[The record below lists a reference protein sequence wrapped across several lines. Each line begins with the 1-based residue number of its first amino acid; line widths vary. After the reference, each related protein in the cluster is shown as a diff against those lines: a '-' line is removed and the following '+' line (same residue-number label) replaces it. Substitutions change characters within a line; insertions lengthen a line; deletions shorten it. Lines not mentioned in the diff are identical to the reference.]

1 MPADNPGAN
10 GHASKP
16 MKRLFIEL
24 RRRRVFRTA
33 ALYIVGAWLVLQV
46 ADVVFPALD
55 IPERAVRYV
64 LFGAVLGFP
73 AVLVFGWFFDI
84 GADGI
89 ARTRPAG
96 PGEAAASLPLRRA
109 DYVLLVALLA
119 VAAAIVYSMAGR
131 VAEEPTVARERTGD
145 GPPMVAVLPFTAAS
159 LGGESE
165 FFATGVHDDLL
176 TQLAQLQSI
185 RVISRTSVLEYKD
198 TILNIREIGAQLGA
212 DVILE
217 GGVQSAGDRIRINA
231 QLIDAYDDDHLWA
244 QTYDRELTAA
254 NIFEVQTE
262 IARAITAAMHTTLT
276 PQDVSQ
282 LAIIPTEN
290 MAAYR
295 EFRRAVEI
303 RNTERVW
310 KNEGYGQA
318 LERAIELD
326 PTFTRAMADLVGH
339 LTFTNFFHQEDTE
352 SLPRAEE
359 VLEQIGTLAPDSA
372 DHLLAK
378 FFYSYYALKDYPQA
392 YAIIQQAERLSPSD
406 TRILDVKTWI
416 QRRLGDFEGRIEV
429 IKKLMQLDPR
439 NPAHV
444 DNLGWNL
451 FWTHQYDEAQ
461 SVVDATEFKGYNLDN
476 LRDIL
481 KLREHR
487 DFGRTVA
494 DLEATHNKYSAVADS
509 IVIWEARIANR
520 DFEGAEQVLD
530 ELHTDESDLGVYIS
544 DQAIARIITYW
555 FLGYEDRLSQ
565 ILPAA
570 RAFLERSRKPDGDFM
585 NMGTYSLI
593 ALVAAAEGKTEE
605 AEEYIQRYLYEA
617 RQDMTDYSAYAA
629 ETCQVLGMAGAAQA
643 AVDCLREALSKPSN
657 VYPFL
662 EPFLPYY
669 DSIRD
674 EPAFVELLAEIS

>member
-1 MPADNPGAN
+1 
-10 GHASKP
+10 

-64 LFGAVLGFP
+64 LLGAVLGFP
-73 AVLVFGWFFDI
+73 AVLVFGWLFDV

-89 ARTRPAG
+89 SRTQAAG
-96 PGEAAASLPLRRA
+96 PGEAAASLPLRRI
-109 DYVLLVALLA
+109 DYVVLVALLA
-119 VAAAIVYSMAGR
+119 VAAAIVYNMVGR
-131 VAEEPTVARERTGD
+131 VVEEPTQARERGGD

-159 LGGESE
+159 LEGESG

-176 TQLAQLQSI
+176 TQLAQLESI

-198 TILNIREIGAQLGA
+198 TILNIREIGEQLGA

-262 IARAITAAMHTTLT
+262 IARAISKAMHTTLT
-276 PQDVSQ
+276 PQDVTQ

-295 EFRRAVEI
+295 EYRRAVEI
-303 RNTERVW
+303 RDTERVW
-310 KNEGYGQA
+310 KNEGYMQA

-352 SLPRAEE
+352 SIPRAEE
-359 VLEQIGTLAPDSA
+359 VLEQIRKLAPDSA

-378 FFYSYYALKDYPQA
+378 FFYSYYTLKDYPQA

-406 TRILDVKTWI
+406 TRILGVKTWI
-416 QRRLGDFEGRIEV
+416 QRRLGDFEGRV
-429 IKKLMQLDPR
+429 KVVKKLMQLDPR
-439 NPAHV
+439 NSQHV
-444 DNLGWNL
+444 GNLSWNL
-451 FWTHQYDEAQ
+451 FLMHRYDEAQ
-461 SVVDATEFKGYNLDN
+461 SVVDATEFEGYTLDA
-476 LRDIL
+476 LRDML

-487 DFGRTVA
+487 DISRLVT
-494 DLEATHNKYSAVADS
+494 DLEATYDKYPAD
-509 IVIWEARIANR
+509 VRPMAIWETRIGNR
-520 DFEGAEQVLD
+520 DFEGAEQLLGELD
-530 ELHTDESDLGVYIS
+530 TDESDLGVYIS
-544 DQAIARIITYW
+544 DQTAARIITYW
-555 FLGYEDRLSQ
+555 FLGYEDRLSE

-585 NMGTYSLI
+585 NMGTYSMI

-605 AEEYIQRYLYEA
+605 AEEYMQRYLHEA
-617 RQDMTDYSAYAA
+617 RQDMTNYSNFAA

-643 AVDCLREALSKPSN
+643 VVDCLREALLNPSN

>member
-1 MPADNPGAN
+1 
-10 GHASKP
+10 

-55 IPERAVRYV
+55 IPDRAVRYV
-64 LFGAVLGFP
+64 LLGAVLGFP
-73 AVLVFGWFFDI
+73 AVLVFGWFFDV

-89 ARTRPAG
+89 SRTQPAG
-96 PGEAAASLPLRRA
+96 PGEAAASLPLRRV

-119 VAAAIVYSMAGR
+119 VGAAIVYSMAGR
-131 VAEEPTVARERTGD
+131 VVEEPTLVRERAGD

-159 LGGESE
+159 LEGDSE

-176 TQLAQLQSI
+176 TQLAQLESI

-198 TILNIREIGAQLGA
+198 TTLNIREIGAQLGA

-254 NIFEVQTE
+254 NIFDVQTE
-262 IARAITAAMHTTLT
+262 IARAITTAMHTTLT

-295 EFRRAVEI
+295 EFRRAVDI
-303 RNTERVW
+303 RNTQSVW
-310 KNEGYGQA
+310 KNEEYQEA

-339 LTFTNFFHQEDTE
+339 LTFTNFFHQVDTE
-352 SLPRAEE
+352 SIPRAEE
-359 VLEQIGTLAPDSA
+359 VLEQIRILAPDSV

-378 FFYSYYALKDYPQA
+378 FFYSYYTLKDYPQA
-392 YAIIQQAERLSPSD
+392 YAIIQQAARLAPSD
-406 TRILDVKTWI
+406 TRILDVTTWI
-416 QRRLGDFEGRIEV
+416 LRRLGDFEGRIEV

-439 NPAHV
+439 SPLHV
-444 DNLGWNL
+444 NNLVWNL
-451 FWTHQYDEAQ
+451 VLTHQYDEAQ
-461 SVVDATEFKGYNLDN
+461 VVFDATELEDYDLASFRNIISMRGHGDMSRLA
-476 LRDIL
+476 
-481 KLREHR
+481 
-487 DFGRTVA
+487 A
-494 DLEATHNKYSAVADS
+494 DLEATLEMYASAARPMD
-509 IVIWEARIANR
+509 IWETRIANR
-520 DFEGAEQVLD
+520 DFSGAEQALAELD
-530 ELHTDESDLGVYIS
+530 TDESDIGVYIS
-544 DQAIARIITYW
+544 KQAIARIITYW
-555 FLGYEDRLSQ
+555 FLGYEDRLSE
-565 ILPAA
+565 ILPAT
-570 RAFLERSRKPDGDFM
+570 RAFLEQSRHSDGNLM
-585 NMGTYSLI
+585 NAGTYQLI
-593 ALVAAAEGKTEE
+593 ALIDAAEGNREE
-605 AEEYIQRYLYEA
+605 AEKNIRLFLEDA
-617 RQDMTDYSAYAA
+617 RQDMTNYSTYAA
-629 ETCQVLGMAGAAQA
+629 EACQILGMAGATTA
-643 AVDCLREALSKPSN
+643 AVDCLREAFSKPSTAH
-657 VYPFL
+657 PFL

-669 DSIRD
+669 DPIRD
-674 EPAFVELLAEIS
+674 EPAFVELLTEEQ

>member
-1 MPADNPGAN
+1 
-10 GHASKP
+10 

-55 IPERAVRYV
+55 ISERAVRYV

-73 AVLVFGWFFDI
+73 TVLVFGWFFDV
-84 GADGI
+84 GTNGI
-89 ARTRPAG
+89 SRTQPAG

-109 DYVLLVALLA
+109 DYVLLVALVA
-119 VAAAIVYSMAGR
+119 VAAAIVYNMAGR
-131 VAEEPTVARERTGD
+131 VAEEPTLVRERAGD

-159 LGGESE
+159 LEGDSE
-165 FFATGVHDDLL
+165 FFAIGVHDDLL
-176 TQLAQLQSI
+176 TQLAQLESI

-198 TILNIREIGAQLGA
+198 VIRNIREIGTQLGA

-217 GGVQSAGDRIRINA
+217 GGVQSAGERIRINA
-231 QLIDAYDDDHLWA
+231 QLIDARTDEHMWA

-262 IARAITAAMHTTLT
+262 IARAIASAMHTTLT
-276 PQDVSQ
+276 PQDISQ
-282 LAIIPTEN
+282 LAVIPTEN

-303 RNTERVW
+303 RNTQRVW
-310 KNEGYGQA
+310 KNEEYRQA

-352 SLPRAEE
+352 SIPRAEE
-359 VLEQIGTLAPDSA
+359 VLEQIRNLAPDSV

-378 FFYSYYALKDYPQA
+378 FFYSYYTLKDYPQA
-392 YAIIQQAERLSPSD
+392 YAIIQQAERLAPSD

-416 QRRLGDFEGRIEV
+416 QRRLGDFDGRIEG

-439 NPAHV
+439 NPQHF
-444 DNLGWNL
+444 DNLAWNL
-451 FWTHQYDEAQ
+451 LWTHQYDEAK
-461 SVVDATEFKGYNLDN
+461 SVTDATEFESYNLDH
-476 LRDIL
+476 LRNIL
-481 KLREHR
+481 KLREHL
-487 DFGRTVA
+487 DIGRFA
-494 DLEATHNKYSAVADS
+494 AGAEAIQDEYAVNARL
-509 IVIWEARIANR
+509 IHTWEARIANR
-520 DFEGAEQVLD
+520 DFEGAEQLLAELD
-530 ELHTDESDLGVYIS
+530 TDESDIGVYIS
-544 DQAIARIITYW
+544 DQAVARIITYW
-555 FLGYEDRLSQ
+555 FLGDEDRLSD

-570 RAFLERSRKPDGDFM
+570 RAFLEQSRDSDGDFM
-585 NMGTYSLI
+585 NIGTYLII
-593 ALVAAAEGKTEE
+593 ALIDAAEGKTEE
-605 AEEYIQRYLYEA
+605 AENTIQRLLRDA
-617 RQDMTDYSAYAA
+617 RQDMTNYSTEADQA
-629 ETCQVLGMAGAAQA
+629 CKILGMAGATAA
-643 AVDCLREALSKPSN
+643 AVDCLREAFSKPSAA
-657 VYPFL
+657 YPFM

-674 EPAFVELLAEIS
+674 EPAFVELLAEFE

>member
-1 MPADNPGAN
+1 MQ
-10 GHASKP
+10 
-16 MKRLFIEL
+16 RLFIEL

-64 LFGAVLGFP
+64 LFGAVFGFP

-84 GADGI
+84 GAEGI
-89 ARTRPAG
+89 SRTQPAG
-96 PGEAAASLPLRRA
+96 PGEAAASLPLRRI
-109 DYVLLVALLA
+109 DYALLVALLA
-119 VAAAIVYSMAGR
+119 VAAAIIYNMAGR
-131 VAEEPTVARERTGD
+131 VVEEPTFVRERAGD

-159 LGGESE
+159 LEGDSE

-176 TQLAQLQSI
+176 TQLAQLESI

-198 TILNIREIGAQLGA
+198 TVLNIREIGAQLGA

-217 GGVQSAGDRIRINA
+217 GGVQSAGNRIRINA
-231 QLIDAYDDDHLWA
+231 QLIDAYDDEHLWA

-262 IARAITAAMHTTLT
+262 IARAISAAMHTTLT

-282 LAIIPTEN
+282 LAIIPTDN

-295 EFRRAVEI
+295 EYRRAVEI
-303 RNTERVW
+303 RNTQRVW
-310 KNEGYGQA
+310 KNEEYRQA

-352 SLPRAEE
+352 SIPRAEE
-359 VLEQIGTLAPDSA
+359 VLERIRTLAPDSV

-378 FFYSYYALKDYPQA
+378 FFYTYYTLKDYPQA
-392 YAIIQQAERLSPSD
+392 HAIIQQAERLAPSD

-416 QRRLGDFEGRIEV
+416 QRRLGDFDGRIEV
-429 IKKLMQLDPR
+429 FKQLAQLDPR
-439 NPAHV
+439 NPNHV

-451 FWTHQYDEAQ
+451 LWTHQYDEAQ
-461 SVVDATEFKGYNLDN
+461 AVVDSSEFETYNLDH
-476 LRDIL
+476 LRNWL
-481 KLREHR
+481 SMREHR
-487 DFGRTVA
+487 DVGRLAAGVETIQ
-494 DLEATHNKYSAVADS
+494 DKYAAVARPDYT
-509 IVIWEARIANR
+509 WDARMANR
-520 DFEGAEQVLD
+520 DFVGAEQVLA
-530 ELHTDESDLGVYIS
+530 ELDTDESDIGVYIS
-544 DQAIARIITYW
+544 DQAVARIITYR
-555 FLGYEDRLSQ
+555 FLGYDDRLSE

-570 RAFLERSRKPDGDFM
+570 RAFLERSRKSNGDFM
-585 NMGTYSLI
+585 NEGTFQLI
-593 ALVAAAEGKTEE
+593 GLIAAAEGETEE
-605 AEEYIQRYLYEA
+605 AEKNVQRFLHEA
-617 RQDMTDYSAYAA
+617 RKDMTIYSVFVA
-629 ETCQVLGMAGAAQA
+629 ESCRILSMAGATQA
-643 AVDCLREALSKPSN
+643 AVDCLREAYSKPSSAH
-657 VYPFL
+657 PFL

-669 DSIRD
+669 DPIRD
-674 EPAFVELLAEIS
+674 EPAFVELLAEGQ

>member
-1 MPADNPGAN
+1 
-10 GHASKP
+10 
-16 MKRLFIEL
+16 MKRLLIEL

-46 ADVVFPALD
+46 ADVIFPALD

-73 AVLVFGWFFDI
+73 AVLVFGWFFDV
-84 GADGI
+84 GANGI
-89 ARTRPAG
+89 SRTQPAG
-96 PGEAAASLPLRRA
+96 PGDAAASLPLRRV
-109 DYVLLVALLA
+109 DHVLLVALLA

-131 VAEEPTVARERTGD
+131 VVEEPALVRERAGD

-159 LGGESE
+159 LAGESE
-165 FFATGVHDDLL
+165 FFAIGVHDDLL
-176 TQLAQLQSI
+176 TQLAQLESI

-198 TILNIREIGAQLGA
+198 TTLNIREIGAELGA

-231 QLIDAYDDDHLWA
+231 QLIDAYSDEHLWA

-262 IARAITAAMHTTLT
+262 IARAISVAMHTTLT

-282 LAIIPTEN
+282 LATIPTDN

-303 RNTERVW
+303 RNTQRVW
-310 KNEGYGQA
+310 KNEEYRKA

-352 SLPRAEE
+352 SIPRAEE
-359 VLEQIGTLAPDSA
+359 VLEQIRMLAPDSV

-378 FFYSYYALKDYPQA
+378 FFYSYYTLKDYPQA
-392 YAIIQQAERLSPSD
+392 YAIIQQAERLAPSD

-416 QRRLGDFEGRIEV
+416 QRRLGDFDGRIEV
-429 IKKLMQLDPR
+429 FRQLEQLDPR
-439 NPAHV
+439 NPQHV

-451 FWTHQYDEAQ
+451 LWTHQYDEAK
-461 SVVDATEFKGYNLDN
+461 SVADATEFESYNLDQ
-476 LRDIL
+476 LRNML
-481 KLREHR
+481 SMREHR
-487 DFGRTVA
+487 DVGRLA
-494 DLEATHNKYSAVADS
+494 AGMEAIQNKYANDARPMDT
-509 IVIWEARIANR
+509 WESRIASR
-520 DFEGAEQVLD
+520 DFEGAEQMLAELD
-530 ELHTDESDLGVYIS
+530 TEESDIGVYVS
-544 DQAIARIITYW
+544 DQALARIITYR
-555 FLGYEDRLSQ
+555 FLGYEDRLSE

-570 RAFLERSRKPDGDFM
+570 RAFLERSRKEDGDFM
-585 NMGTYSLI
+585 NYLTYPLI
-593 ALVAAAEGKTEE
+593 ALIDAAEGKTEE
-605 AEEYIQRYLYEA
+605 AERNIQRFLYEA
-617 RQDMTDYSAYAA
+617 RQDMTNYWALADEA
-629 ETCQVLGMAGAAQA
+629 CQMLGMAGAATA
-643 AVDCLREALSKPSN
+643 AVDCLREAFTKPSSA
-657 VYPFL
+657 YPFL
-662 EPFLPYY
+662 EPLLPYY
-669 DSIRD
+669 DPIRD
-674 EPAFVELLAEIS
+674 DPAFVELLAEWQ

>member
-1 MPADNPGAN
+1 
-10 GHASKP
+10 

-73 AVLVFGWFFDI
+73 AVLVFGWFFDV

-89 ARTRPAG
+89 SRTQPAG

-131 VAEEPTVARERTGD
+131 VVEEPTFVRERATD

-159 LGGESE
+159 LEGDSE
-165 FFATGVHDDLL
+165 FFANGVHDDLL
-176 TQLAQLQSI
+176 TQLAQLESI

-198 TILNIREIGAQLGA
+198 TALNIREIGAQLGA
-212 DVILE
+212 DVVLE

-231 QLIDAYDDDHLWA
+231 QLIDAYTDEHMWA
-244 QTYDRELTAA
+244 QTYDRELTAT
-254 NIFEVQTE
+254 NIFEMQTE
-262 IARAITAAMHTTLT
+262 IARAITTAMHTTLT

-303 RNTERVW
+303 RDTQRVW
-310 KNEGYGQA
+310 KNEEYRQA

-352 SLPRAEE
+352 SIPRAEE
-359 VLEQIGTLAPDSA
+359 VLEQIRNLAPDSV

-378 FFYSYYALKDYPQA
+378 FFYAYYTLKDYTQA
-392 YAIIQQAERLSPSD
+392 YAIIQQAERLAPSD
-406 TRILDVKTWI
+406 VRILSVMTWI
-416 QRRLGDFEGRIEV
+416 QRRLGDFDGRIEV
-429 IKKLMQLDPR
+429 IKKMMQLDPR
-439 NPAHV
+439 SSQHV
-444 DNLGWNL
+444 NNLVYNL
-451 FWTHQYDEAQ
+451 MLTHQYDQAK
-461 SVVDATEFKGYNLDN
+461 SAIDATEFEDYDVDSF
-476 LRDIL
+476 RDIL
-481 KLREHR
+481 GMREHG
-487 DFGRTVA
+487 DMGRLAA
-494 DLEATHNKYSAVADS
+494 DLEATQERYAAVVRPIHTWETR
-509 IVIWEARIANR
+509 IVNR
-520 DFEGAEQVLD
+520 DFKGAEQVLA
-530 ELHTDESDLGVYIS
+530 ELDTDESDIGVYIS
-544 DQAIARIITYW
+544 DQAEARIITYW
-555 FLGYEDRLSQ
+555 FLGYEDRLSE

-570 RAFLERSRKPDGDFM
+570 RAFLEQSRDSDGNFM
-585 NMGTYSLI
+585 NLGTYQLI
-593 ALVAAAEGKTEE
+593 GLIAAAEGKREE
-605 AEEYIQRYLYEA
+605 AEKNIQRFLREA
-617 RQDMTDYSAYAA
+617 RQDMTNYSTFAA
-629 ETCQVLGMAGAAQA
+629 EACQILGMAGATSA
-643 AVDCLREALSKPSN
+643 AVDCLREAYSKPSTAF
-657 VYPFL
+657 PFL
-662 EPFLPYY
+662 DPLLPYY
-669 DSIRD
+669 DAIRD
-674 EPAFVELLAEIS
+674 EPEFVELLAEEQ

>member
-1 MPADNPGAN
+1 
-10 GHASKP
+10 
-16 MKRLFIEL
+16 MKRLFIEI

-89 ARTRPAG
+89 SRTRPAG
-96 PGEAAASLPLRRA
+96 PGEAAAALPLRRV

-131 VAEEPTVARERTGD
+131 VAEEPTFVRERAGD
-145 GPPMVAVLPFTAAS
+145 GPPMVAVLPFMAAS
-159 LGGESE
+159 REGDSE
-165 FFATGVHDDLL
+165 FFAIGVHDDLL
-176 TQLAQLQSI
+176 TQLAQLESI

-198 TILNIREIGAQLGA
+198 TVLNIREIGAQLGA

-231 QLIDAYDDDHLWA
+231 QLIDAYTDEHMWA
-244 QTYDRELTAA
+244 QTYDRELSAS
-254 NIFEVQTE
+254 NIFDVQTE
-262 IARAITAAMHTTLT
+262 IARAITTAMHTTLT

-303 RNTERVW
+303 RNTQRVW
-310 KNEGYGQA
+310 KNEEYQEA
-318 LERAIELD
+318 LEHAIELD

-352 SLPRAEE
+352 SIPRAEE
-359 VLEQIGTLAPDSA
+359 LLERIRDLAPDSV

-378 FFYSYYALKDYPQA
+378 FFYSYYTLKDYPQA
-392 YAIIQQAERLSPSD
+392 YAIIQQAERLAPSD
-406 TRILDVKTWI
+406 TRILGVKTWI

-429 IKKLMQLDPR
+429 IKQLAQLDPR
-439 NPAHV
+439 NPDHL

-451 FWTHQYDEAQ
+451 LWTHQYDEAK
-461 SVVDATEFKGYNLDN
+461 SVIDATEFDSYNLDN
-476 LRDIL
+476 LRNML
-481 KLREHR
+481 SLREHR
-487 DFGRTVA
+487 DTGRLVA
-494 DLEATHNKYSAVADS
+494 DMEATHARYPAVARPIDL
-509 IVIWEARIANR
+509 WEARIGNR
-520 DFEGAEQVLD
+520 DFEGAEQMLA
-530 ELHTDESDLGVYIS
+530 ELETEESDLGVYLS

-555 FLGYEDRLSQ
+555 FLGYEDRLTE

-570 RAFLERSRKPDGDFM
+570 RAFLEQSRQSDGNLM
-585 NMGTYSLI
+585 NFGTHLTI
-593 ALVAAAEGKTEE
+593 AWIAAAEGKTEE
-605 AEEYIQRYLYEA
+605 AVMNVQRFLQEA
-617 RQDMTDYSAYAA
+617 RKDMTDYSTSAA
-629 ETCQVLGMAGAAQA
+629 EACQIFGVAGATTA
-643 AVDCLREALSKPSN
+643 AVDCLREAFSKPSN
-657 VYPFL
+657 VHPFL
-662 EPFLPYY
+662 EPFLPFY

-674 EPAFVELLAEIS
+674 EPAFVELLASM